1 MAYTDLLGA
10 YTLEQAAELFQIV
23 GKDPIS
29 ETLSYDELKEAITG
43 DTADLRRNEYHT
55 AIYAINNWYRDW
67 DSEIDGER
75 EFYTIDMVNM
85 NDPEILMALGIETQE
100 DLEALWAEMDKDGN
114 GQVTNNEV
122 CR

>member
-29 ETLSYDELKEAITG
+29 ETLSYDELKEAVTG
-43 DTADLRRNEYHT
+43 DAADLRRNQYHT
-55 AIYAINNWYRDW
+55 AIYAINNWYRDY
-67 DSEIDGER
+67 DPEVNGQR

-85 NDPEILMALGIETQE
+85 
-100 DLEALWAEMDKDGN
+100 
-114 GQVTNNEV
+114 
-122 CR
+122 